1 MAWDLSVIRSEGG
14 LLRLKLAGA
23 VDATA
28 TNALN
33 SALSEHARRSDCRRV
48 LLDARPLGET
58 PDLAEV
64 FEAIERRPSFR
75 RPTKL
80 AIIREGAAPSAR
92 RRTVGESQARSFAT
106 PESAERWLAEMR
118 EAPAD

>member
-14 LLRLKLAGA
+14 LLRLKLSGA
-23 VDATA
+23 VDGSA

-33 SALSEHARRSDCRRV
+33 TALAEHARRSDCRRV

-64 FEAIERRPSFR
+64 FEAIQRRPAFR
-75 RPTKL
+75 RATQL
-80 AIIREGAAPSAR
+80 AIVREGEVAPAR
-92 RRTVGESQARSFAT
+92 RSVSSDSEARSFNT
-106 PESAERWLAEMR
+106 LERAERWLAETKS
-118 EAPAD
+118 EPAE